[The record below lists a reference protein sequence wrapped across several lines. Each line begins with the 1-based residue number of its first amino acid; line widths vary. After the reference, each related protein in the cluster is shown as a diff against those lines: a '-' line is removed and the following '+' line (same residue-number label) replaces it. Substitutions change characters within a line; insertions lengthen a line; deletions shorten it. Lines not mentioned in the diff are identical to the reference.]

1 MNESE
6 LKRALHP
13 YLRKETLKVALSGYL
28 GAGFRRAVLGVT
40 DRRVLLV
47 KSAYWSVRD
56 KGLLWADPLDEV
68 ALGGSPTEFY
78 VNGAY
83 TGNTYVRIRRADGS
97 KFRLNPRTNFIGGSD
112 GTRRSVETLYSSVK
126 GRF

>member
-1 MNESE
+1 MNDSE

-13 YLRKETLKVALSGYL
+13 YLREETLKVALSGYL
-28 GAGFRRAVLGVT
+28 AAGFRRTVLGVT

-56 KGLLWADPLDEV
+56 RGLLWADPLDEV
-68 ALGGSPTEFY
+68 ALGGNATELCMS
-78 VNGAY
+78 GAY

-97 KFRLNPRTNFIGGSD
+97 RFRLNPRTNFIGGSD
-112 GTRRSVETLYSSVK
+112 GTRRSVEILYSSVK

>member
-1 MNESE
+1 MIESE

-13 YLRKETLKVALSGYL
+13 HLRKETLKVALSGYL
-28 GAGFRRAVLGVT
+28 GAGFRRVVLGVT

-47 KSAYWSVRD
+47 RSAYWSVRD

-68 ALGGSPTEFY
+68 ALGGRPNELHM
-78 VNGAY
+78 NGAY
-83 TGNTYVRIRRADGS
+83 TGNTYVRIRRADGNT
-97 KFRLNPRTNFIGGSD
+97 FRLNPRTNFIGGGD

>member
-13 YLRKETLKVALSGYL
+13 HLRKETLKVALSGYL
-28 GAGFRRAVLGVT
+28 GTGFRRAVLGVT

-68 ALGGSPTEFY
+68 ALGGRSIELH
-78 VNGAY
+78 VKGAY
-83 TGNTYVRIRRADGS
+83 TGNSYVRIRRADGS
-97 KFRLNPRTNFIGGSD
+97 TFRLNPRTHFIGGSD
-112 GTRRSVETLYSSVK
+112 GTRRSVETLYASVK

>member
-1 MNESE
+1 MDESE
-6 LKRALHP
+6 LKRALNPH
-13 YLRKETLKVALSGYL
+13 LRKETLKVVLSGYL

-47 KSAYWSVRD
+47 RSAYWSVRD

-68 ALGGSPTEFY
+68 ALGGSTELH

-97 KFRLNPRTNFIGGSD
+97 TFRLNPRTNFIGGSD
-112 GTRRSVETLYSSVK
+112 GTRRSVETLYASVK

>member
-13 YLRKETLKVALSGYL
+13 YLGEETLKVALSGYL
-28 GAGFRRAVLGVT
+28 AAGFRRAVLGVT

-56 KGLLWADPLDEV
+56 RGLLWADPLDEV
-68 ALGGSPTEFY
+68 ALGGNATELFMG
-78 VNGAY
+78 GAY

-97 KFRLNPRTNFIGGSD
+97 RFRLNPRTNFIGGSD
-112 GTRRSVETLYSSVK
+112 GTRRSVESLYSSVK

>member
-1 MNESE
+1 MSESE

-13 YLRKETLKVALSGYL
+13 HLRKETLKVALSGYL

-47 KSAYWSVRD
+47 KSAYWSIRD
-56 KGLLWADPLDEV
+56 RGLLWADPLDEV
-68 ALGGSPTEFY
+68 ALGGSPTELHM
-78 VNGAY
+78 NGAY
-83 TGNTYVRIRRADGS
+83 TGNTYIRIRRADGS
-97 KFRLNPRTNFIGGSD
+97 TFRLNPRTSFIGGGD
-112 GTRRSVETLYSSVK
+112 GTRRSVQLLYSSVK

>member
-1 MNESE
+1 MIKSE
-6 LKRALHP
+6 LKQALHAHV
-13 YLRKETLKVALSGYL
+13 RKETLKVALSGYL

-47 KSAYWSVRD
+47 RSAYWSISD

-68 ALGGSPTEFY
+68 ALGGKPNELHM
-78 VNGAY
+78 NGAY

-97 KFRLNPRTNFIGGSD
+97 TFRLNPRTSFIGGSD
-112 GTRRSVETLYSSVK
+112 DTRRSVETLYSSVK

>member
-1 MNESE
+1 MSDAE
-6 LKRALHP
+6 LK
-13 YLRKETLKVALSGYL
+13 YVLRPHLRDEPLKAAVSGYL

-47 KSAYWSVRD
+47 RSTYWSISG

-68 ALGGSPTEFY
+68 ALGDRPEELHMNT
-78 VNGAY
+78 AY

-97 KFRLNPRTNFIGGSD
+97 TFRLNPRGGFMGGHD
-112 GTRRSVETLYSSVK
+112 DTRRQVSALYASVK

>member
-1 MNESE
+1 MIDSE
-6 LKRALHP
+6 LKRALHAHV
-13 YLRKETLKVALSGYL
+13 RKETLKVALSGYL

-47 KSAYWSVRD
+47 RSAYWSISD

-68 ALGGSPTEFY
+68 ALGGRPNELHM
-78 VNGAY
+78 NGAY

-97 KFRLNPRTNFIGGSD
+97 AFRLNPRTSFIGGSD
-112 GTRRSVETLYSSVK
+112 DTRRSVETLYSSVK

>member
-1 MNESE
+1 VNESE

-13 YLRKETLKVALSGYL
+13 YLRKEKLKVALSGYL

-68 ALGGSPTEFY
+68 ALGGSATEFH
-78 VNGAY
+78 VNGVY

-97 KFRLNPRTNFIGGSD
+97 RFRLNPRTNFIGGSD
-112 GTRRSVETLYSSVK
+112 GTRRSVEILYSSVK
-126 GRF
+126 GHF

>member
-1 MNESE
+1 MSDAE
-6 LKRALHP
+6 LKWVLRP
-13 YLRKETLKVALSGYL
+13 YLRDEPLKVAVSGYL

-47 KSAYWSVRD
+47 RSTYWSIGG

-68 ALGGSPTEFY
+68 ALGDMPRELHMS
-78 VNGAY
+78 GAY
-83 TGNTYVRIRRADGS
+83 TGNTYIRIRRADGS
-97 KFRLNPRTNFIGGSD
+97 RLRLNPRTSFIGGGD
-112 GTRRSVETLYSSVK
+112 DTRRNVSALYAAVE

>member
-1 MNESE
+1 MSESE
-6 LKRALHP
+6 LKRVLHP
-13 YLRKETLKVALSGYL
+13 HLRKETLKVALSGYL

-68 ALGGSPTEFY
+68 SLADRPLEFY

-97 KFRLNPRTNFIGGSD
+97 TFRLNPRTNFIGGSD